1 MKCLAFD
8 ACKRN
13 FPFLDWRKKELFV
26 SQRPLDSFAWLRAEL
41 VALEAPVGPKVGPY
55 REDPDSRGQEG
66 AEKHPPRSA
75 RTPNQE
81 QERGWGRLGFPPG
94 PLDQLFLAKAL
105 DGVDDDEEEEEGVSP
120 EGAPQ
125 ERLCWSRE
133 VVSC

>member
-13 FPFLDWRKKELFV
+13 FPFLDWRMTVLFV

-41 VALEAPVGPKVGPY
+41 VALGAPGGPKVGPN
-55 REDPDSRGQEG
+55 RVDPDSKGQEG
-66 AEKHPPRSA
+66 AETHPPGSA
-75 RTPNQE
+75 RTPSQE
-81 QERGWGRLGFPPG
+81 LERGWDRLGFP
-94 PLDQLFLAKAL
+94 LDQLDQLSLGEAL
-105 DGVDDDEEEEEGVSP
+105 EDVGDDEEEEEEASP
-120 EGAPQ
+120 ELAPR